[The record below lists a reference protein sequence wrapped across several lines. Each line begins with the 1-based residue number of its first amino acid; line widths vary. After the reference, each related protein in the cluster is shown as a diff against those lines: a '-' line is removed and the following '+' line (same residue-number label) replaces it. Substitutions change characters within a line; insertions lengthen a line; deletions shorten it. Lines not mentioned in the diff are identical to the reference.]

1 MNKHMTYADKLLA
14 DKNFREDFE
23 QEYKNLVISE
33 KIAELRHKA
42 HLTQEELANRI
53 HTTKSA
59 VSRYE
64 SNNYEGYSLSLLQK
78 IAVACG
84 ADLQVGFVIKKNGR
98 KTLAFN

>member
-1 MNKHMTYADKLLA
+1 MSKNATYADKLLA
-14 DKNFREDFE
+14 DERFKQDFE

-33 KIAELRHKA
+33 KIAELRHRA
-42 HLTQEELANRI
+42 HLTQEQLAERI

-59 VSRYE
+59 ISRYE
-64 SNNYEGYSLSLLQK
+64 GSRYQGYSLSLLQK

-84 ADLQVGFVIKKNGR
+84 ADLQVNFVVKKNR